1 MYSLCTGSSH
11 CLFAWLQPTHHSPQ
25 TLSITSSRKPS
36 NLPIWSNAPTDSL
49 MIYPA
54 PLPRTYHSGHLLQ
67 MMWIYFSP
75 LLGYDYSGSKLN
87 VLINQLKTFWG
98 TLWEFELVAASFW
111 TSFEHQVFKF
121 MSHLLLPRTLVQQ
134 QVFHFPCI
142 ISISLWPG
150 SFALV
155 HTHVLPRHYLLA
167 PLFSKTSWENHPSC
181 LCFITFPCM
190 KPALIS
196 FVCPSSL
203 PCGHM
208 GLLQW
213 RPPFFWKHV
222 LISASLKPDIS
233 GLLSPSLDGTFRS
246 PVLLL

>member
-1 MYSLCTGSSH
+1 MKFWVKKNSLVNFMQILSLIVWVTCILESH
-11 CLFAWLQPTHHSPQ
+11 KMVVLQN
-25 TLSITSSRKPS
+25 IV
-36 NLPIWSNAPTDSL
+36 I
-49 MIYPA
+49 
-54 PLPRTYHSGHLLQ
+54 LQ

-75 LLGYDYSGSKLN
+75 LLGYDYSGSKLS
-87 VLINQLKTFWG
+87 VLINQWKTFWG
-98 TLWEFELVAASFW
+98 TLWEFELVATSFW

-142 ISISLWPG
+142 IGISLWPG
-150 SFALV
+150 SFPLV
-155 HTHVLPRHYLLA
+155 HTHVLPRHYFLA

-181 LCFITFPCM
+181 LCFITFPCL

-222 LISASLKPDIS
+222 LISASLKSIQLWFKTSGPPITLDIGYSYLFKKLVKYLCVS
-233 GLLSPSLDGTFRS
+233 GGMVCVS
-246 PVLLL
+246 V